1 LSPSVKLTAMVWTT
15 VCGLLASAAVAA
27 AAPASAAPDA
37 PLKLAHSYA
46 LPADI
51 KGHFDHFGV
60 DAQGKRLFGTAVE
73 DRKVVV
79 FDFGRGKLVKE
90 IAGVHEPRAV
100 LYRSDLSKLY
110 VSDGGGAMRVFDSNT
125 FAPLKRFSISV
136 DADPIVYDPATHR
149 LFVVNGGEKAHHE
162 YTSVTVFDTTALTQ
176 VGEVRLLGIEIEGMT
191 VESAGPRVFAN
202 NRDKNQV
209 DIFDRNDFHKIG
221 IWPLSRVKRNTVSAL
236 DEAGHR
242 LFVAG
247 HEGQLGIIDSDS
259 GKELQIL
266 DVGPGSDDISYD
278 AASRRIYVCG
288 GGGSGSVDV
297 FEQTDADR
305 YRSLG
310 RITTQPGAA
319 TGRLVAETGEYLV
332 MAPAHAGK
340 PAQVLVYA
348 VVPAP

>member
-1 LSPSVKLTAMVWTT
+1 MT

-27 AAPASAAPDA
+27 GTPATAAPDA
-37 PLKLAHSYA
+37 PLKLAHSYP
-46 LPADI
+46 LPGDI

-60 DAQGKRLFGTAVE
+60 DAEGKRLFGTAVE

-90 IAGVHEPRAV
+90 IAGVQEPRAV
-100 LYRSDLSKLY
+100 LYRGDVSKLY
-110 VSDGGGAMRVFDSNT
+110 VSDGGGALRIFDSNT
-125 FAPLKRFSISV
+125 FAPLKSFSVSV
-136 DADPIVYDPATHR
+136 DADPIVYDPVTHR

-162 YTSVTVFDTTALTQ
+162 YTSVTAFDTTALTQ
-176 VGEVRLLGIEIEGMT
+176 VGAVRLLGLEIEGMT
-191 VESAGPRVFAN
+191 VEFAGPRVFAN
-202 NRDKNQV
+202 NRDKNQI

-236 DEAGHR
+236 DETGHR

-259 GKELQIL
+259 GKELLIL
-266 DVGPGSDDISYD
+266 DIGPGADDIAYD

-297 FEQTDADR
+297 FEQTDADH

-310 RITTQPGAA
+310 RVTTQPGAA
-319 TGRLVAETGEYLV
+319 TGHLVAEAGEYLV
-332 MAPAHAGK
+332 MAPARAGK
-340 PAQVLVYA
+340 SAQVLVYS
-348 VVPAP
+348 VVPAR

>member
-1 LSPSVKLTAMVWTT
+1 MWTT
-15 VCGLLASAAVAA
+15 VCGLLAVAVGAPAGAAAQAAATPAAVGAV
-27 AAPASAAPDA
+27 A
-37 PLKLAHSYA
+37 PLRLAHSYA

-60 DAQGKRLFGTAVE
+60 DPQGKRLFGTGVQ

-79 FDFGRGKLVKE
+79 FDFGRGKLIKE
-90 IAGVHEPRAV
+90 LAGVQEPRAV
-100 LYRSDLSKLY
+100 LYSSDLAKLY
-110 VSDGGGAMRVFDSNT
+110 VSDGDGALRVFDSNT
-125 FAPLKRFSISV
+125 FAPLKSFSISV

-149 LFVVNGGEKAHHE
+149 LFVVNGGEKAHHD
-162 YTSVTVFDTTALTQ
+162 YTSVTAFDTTALTQ
-176 VGEVRLLGIEIEGMT
+176 LGEVRLLGIEIEEMT

-202 NRDKNQV
+202 NRDKNQI

-221 IWPLSRVKRNTVSAL
+221 IWPLSRLKRNTVSAL
-236 DEAGHR
+236 DERGHR

-266 DVGPGSDDISYD
+266 DIGPGADDIAYE

-288 GGGSGSVDV
+288 GGGPGSIDV
-297 FEQTDADR
+297 FEQTDADH

-310 RITTQPGAA
+310 RIATQPGAA
-319 TGRLVAETGEYLV
+319 TGHLVAETGQYLV

-340 PAQVLVYA
+340 PAQVLVYS
-348 VVPAP
+348 VVPAS